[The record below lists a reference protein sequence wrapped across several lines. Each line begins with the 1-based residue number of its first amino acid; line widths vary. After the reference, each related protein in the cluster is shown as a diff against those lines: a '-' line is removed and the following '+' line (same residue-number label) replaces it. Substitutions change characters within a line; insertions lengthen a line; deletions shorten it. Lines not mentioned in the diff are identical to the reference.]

1 MVNVRVIIRFVFL
14 IILSAFASLAV
25 SQEEAPEPLPTLSRG
40 SIPEALLR
48 PARGETPRYPVDT
61 VIGELG
67 RGRASESAFAFANS
81 ICEGLLSGDNAHAS
95 LSTINS
101 KLREGYLATIEII
114 GPLKYRIGGG
124 REEADGAFSFLVRFM
139 GREQGITG
147 ELYVRYRT
155 RVNQQT
161 NRTTGAWIFEEL
173 LLDEARER
181 EIEQQESIYRYDFN
195 PYERFF

>member
-1 MVNVRVIIRFVFL
+1 MRIIRFAFL
-14 IILSAFASLAV
+14 IFLSAFAGLAV
-25 SQEEAPEPLPTLSRG
+25 SQEEAPQALISLSRG
-40 SIPEALLR
+40 SIPEALIR
-48 PARGETPRYPVDT
+48 PVRGEAPRYPVDT

-67 RGRASESAFAFANS
+67 RGRASEAAFTFAGS
-81 ICEGLLSGDNAHAS
+81 VCEGLLSGDKTHAS
-95 LSTINS
+95 LVTINS
-101 KLREGYLATIEII
+101 KLRESYLATIEII
-114 GPLKYRIGGG
+114 GPLNYRIGGG

-155 RVNQQT
+155 RVNPET
-161 NRTTGAWIFEEL
+161 NRTTGTWIFEEL

-181 EIEQQESIYRYDFN
+181 EAEQQESIYRYDFN